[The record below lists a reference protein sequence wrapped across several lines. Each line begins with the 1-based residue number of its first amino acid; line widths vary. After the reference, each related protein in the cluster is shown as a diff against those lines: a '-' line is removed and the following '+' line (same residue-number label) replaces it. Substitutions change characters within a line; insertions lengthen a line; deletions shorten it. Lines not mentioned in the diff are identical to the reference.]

1 MGEKMKLETYATAA
15 LIGWV
20 IVCSVILSDAII
32 AALCR

>member
-1 MGEKMKLETYATAA
+1 MKLETYATAA

-20 IVCSVILSDAII
+20 IVCSVILFDAII

>member
-1 MGEKMKLETYATAA
+1 MKIETIATGA

-20 IVCSVILSDAII
+20 IVCSVILFDAII

>member
-1 MGEKMKLETYATAA
+1 MKLEKIATAA
-15 LIGWV
+15 LVAWV

>member
-1 MGEKMKLETYATAA
+1 MKLETLATAA

-20 IVCSVILSDAII
+20 IVCTVILSDAIV

>member
-1 MGEKMKLETYATAA
+1 MKLEKIATAA

-20 IVCSVILSDAII
+20 IVCGVILSDAIV

>member
-1 MGEKMKLETYATAA
+1 MKLEIYATAA

-20 IVCSVILSDAII
+20 IVCSVIFADAII

>member
-1 MGEKMKLETYATAA
+1 MKLETYATAA

-20 IVCSVILSDAII
+20 IICSITLFDAIV

>member
-1 MGEKMKLETYATAA
+1 MKLETLATTA

-20 IVCSVILSDAII
+20 IVCTVILCDAIV

>member
-1 MGEKMKLETYATAA
+1 MKLETLATGA

-32 AALCR
+32 KALCR

>member
-1 MGEKMKLETYATAA
+1 MKLETYATAA

-20 IVCSVILSDAII
+20 IVTSVILSDAII

>member
-1 MGEKMKLETYATAA
+1 MKLETYATAV

-20 IVCSVILSDAII
+20 IVCSIILFDAIV

>member
-1 MGEKMKLETYATAA
+1 MKLETLATGA

-20 IVCSVILSDAII
+20 IVTSVILTDAII